1 MPRNRWIS
9 EATWQTAFILAM
21 VAVAAVAAYLAAEV
35 ATMFTH
41 DAPTIVLA
49 CVLSVWAAEMLV
61 FVVRARF
68 MFARKLRSMLGA
80 SPQDVLVERHRMKS
94 RYRFSG
100 VVFAALLG
108 YACYGVYRNVLQ
120 TEEAGLPTDGVGVS
134 GVSGALIAKIAVT
147 VVLLAV
153 IVYRIRKK

>member
-1 MPRNRWIS
+1 MAWNKWIS
-9 EATWQTAFILAM
+9 EAVWQTAFILAM
-21 VAVAAVAAYLAAEV
+21 IAVAAVAAYLAAEIV
-35 ATMFTH
+35 TMFTH

-49 CVLSVWAAEMLV
+49 CVLSVWAVEMLA
-61 FVVRARF
+61 FVGRARF
-68 MFARKLRSMLGA
+68 MFVRKLRSMQGA
-80 SPQDVLVERHRMKS
+80 SPQNVQVERHRMKS

-120 TEEAGLPTDGVGVS
+120 AKEAGLPSDGFGGG